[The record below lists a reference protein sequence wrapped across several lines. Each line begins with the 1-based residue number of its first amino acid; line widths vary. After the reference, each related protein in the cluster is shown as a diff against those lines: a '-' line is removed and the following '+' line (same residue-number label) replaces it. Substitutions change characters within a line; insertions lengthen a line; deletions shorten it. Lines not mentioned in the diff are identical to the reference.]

1 MIFFS
6 IIKSV
11 HNIQFNKIL
20 WTFHTAP
27 SSFKLSKAGYRNQTL
42 FLRRKHSLWKEFR
55 TWKGCFILNVEPL
68 QNQGSL
74 SSMIVWKIGTLKT
87 ICFYFK
93 NVLFSTFYR
102 IFHVKWIISAC
113 SKVLRAFCLLFC
125 FWQRWKHVETS
136 PLKQLSGTFCEHVFW
151 CALVLFDWILAIYE
165 KKTCVLWTY
174 F

>member
-1 MIFFS
+1 M
-6 IIKSV
+6 
-11 HNIQFNKIL
+11 
-20 WTFHTAP
+20 
-27 SSFKLSKAGYRNQTL
+27 
-42 FLRRKHSLWKEFR
+42 
-55 TWKGCFILNVEPL
+55 WKGCFILNVEPL

-93 NVLFSTFYR
+93 NVLFNTFYR

-113 SKVLRAFCLLFC
+113 SKVLLAFCLLFC

-165 KKTCVLWTY
+165 KKNMRFVNIFLNSFHSGFIHVVSGYKVAYVLY
-174 F
+174 